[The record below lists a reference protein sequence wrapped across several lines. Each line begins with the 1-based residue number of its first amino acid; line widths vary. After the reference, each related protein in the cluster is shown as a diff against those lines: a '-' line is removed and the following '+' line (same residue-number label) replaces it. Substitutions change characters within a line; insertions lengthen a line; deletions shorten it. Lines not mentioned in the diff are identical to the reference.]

1 MRWRPI
7 VPATEDFMKEVFGG
21 LGSGGAMVESARYV
35 LSPIGVEHLVVEP
48 IEGEQRCGRCGRR
61 LYRLEDDNDPGFP
74 VGPVYEFLWAEGQ
87 QRGITFY
94 AELPDNRAAV
104 PCEEISF

>member
-1 MRWRPI
+1 M
-7 VPATEDFMKEVFGG
+7 VPVPEDFIGETFGA

-48 IEGEQRCGRCGRR
+48 IEGEQRCGRR
-61 LYRLEDDNDPGFP
+61 LYRLEDDKDPGFP
-74 VGPVYEFLWAEGQ
+74 VGTVYEFLWAEGQ

-94 AELPDNRAAV
+94 VELPDNCAAV
-104 PCEEISF
+104 PCDPLL